1 MRVGFLSAILI
12 IFVTLDGSTQRASAM
27 QITSVQLSENQT
39 QEQTQQGLPPD
50 KKRSLSRYGP
60 EDIFPE
66 QGGVDQSRPRRAS
79 RPAPASKLSKL
90 SPAPQQLP
98 STNVTPTAISP
109 PQPAAA
115 VPSPTII
122 FAALDN
128 QGRQTAIASQAPSVR
143 VVPKWTAPILSALA
157 LLVSA
162 ALIFVLNKLMR
173 HIKMAKNVTLR

>member
-1 MRVGFLSAILI
+1 MRVGFLSVILI
-12 IFVTLDGSTQRASAM
+12 IFVTLDGPTRRASAM
-27 QITSVQLSENQT
+27 QITSVQLSESQT

-66 QGGVDQSRPRRAS
+66 QGGVDQSRPRRVS
-79 RPAPASKLSKL
+79 RPAPPSKL

-98 STNVTPTAISP
+98 PTSLAPSAIST

-115 VPSPTII
+115 IPSPTII
-122 FAALDN
+122 FKALEN

-143 VVPKWTAPILSALA
+143 IVSRWTAPVLSALA

-162 ALIFVLNKLMR
+162 ALIFVLNKLMKL
-173 HIKMAKNVTLR
+173 IKLAKNVTLR

>member
-1 MRVGFLSAILI
+1 MRVVSLSVILI
-12 IFVTLDGSTQRASAM
+12 IFVTLDGFARRASAM
-27 QITSVQLSENQT
+27 RIASVQLSGNQT

-66 QGGVDQSRPRRAS
+66 QGGVEQSRPRRVS
-79 RPAPASKLSKL
+79 RPAPASTLSKL
-90 SPAPQQLP
+90 SPAPQPLP
-98 STNVTPTAISP
+98 STNRTPTAISP
-109 PQPAAA
+109 PQPAA

-143 VVPKWTAPILSALA
+143 VVPRWTAPILSALA

-173 HIKMAKNVTLR
+173 HIKMAKNVTL